1 MGNEFKKILQA
12 DSAAVFLN
20 PEEFGEEHV
29 ISGRKMTLV
38 IDDNEMIE
46 REKRQSGMRD
56 YRQGVY
62 NRQVLFYFLAKD
74 FGQLPPLG
82 RSLTLDG
89 KPYIITDSVDEG
101 GIYSISLEAIKS

>member
-56 YRQGVY
+56 
-62 NRQVLFYFLAKD
+62 
-74 FGQLPPLG
+74 
-82 RSLTLDG
+82 
-89 KPYIITDSVDEG
+89 
-101 GIYSISLEAIKS
+101 